1 MNTFKTVLSATA
13 IVYSFAFSTA
23 QANGFFNVDD
33 KHSHPKQANTFD
45 ESKHVGTTFWGYYNK
60 GLSKETPKMNQVASF
75 DKSKHVGNPF
85 WDYHS
90 N

>member
-1 MNTFKTVLSATA
+1 MGDEMNPLKTVLSATA

-23 QANGFFNVDD
+23 QANGFFNVDE

-45 ESKHVGTTFWGYYNK
+45 ESKHVG
-60 GLSKETPKMNQVASF
+60 
-75 DKSKHVGNPF
+75 NPF
-85 WDYHS
+85 WDYHT